1 MGYKIITMKRQLLL
15 YLIKLFVGIVII
27 IICWLALTNIFVE
40 CGVIIPANYSE
51 TILEENRKRLDD
63 IQQITDNDLPY
74 GSKYSIFDLDYNYE
88 RGTMNKSDIEVTK
101 KILLGK
107 ESNLQGNYVYSVIA
121 RTEEYC
127 VIKYNIKARFNSDN
141 KIFNYIDY
149 DNLSY
154 ITMVL
159 VFLLYVYI
167 MTLHLVGIWKNN
179 FEKIEKI
186 TLEIEKQNLDFTY
199 EESKIKEFS
208 NIITAL
214 IKMRD
219 ALKESLYQTWKI
231 ENEKNEEI
239 AALAHDIKIPL
250 TIISGNTELLKC
262 YSSDE
267 YSLSHLQSIWGAVGK
282 MEEYINLLIK
292 YVKADR
298 IDFHEKESMPCNS
311 FSHKIVSEIKEYI
324 SGSEEI
330 IKFNVEKVR
339 GTIKIDYISLE
350 RAIFNIIDNAI
361 EYKVYGDKIMCFI
374 GQKEDSYIFTICNEK
389 GEFSS
394 QVLENGTKL
403 FFTSNNN
410 RNSIHYGIGLAYANK
425 VIQSCEGELEL
436 YNSKEHGAV
445 VSIKLPIT

>member
-1 MGYKIITMKRQLLL
+1 MEVYLDNSATTRAYPEVGDIVYKAMCQDYGNPSSMHRKGVEAEHYVKDAKEILAKLLKVNTKE
-15 YLIKLFVGIVII
+15 IFFTSGGTESDN
-27 IICWLALTNIFVE
+27 LALI
-40 CGVIIPANYSE
+40 GVARANRRRGNHLITSSIEHPAILNTMRY
-51 TILEENRKRLDD
+51 LEEEEGFRVTYLPVDANGRVRL
-63 IQQITDNDLPY
+63 
-74 GSKYSIFDLDYNYE
+74 
-88 RGTMNKSDIEVTK
+88 
-101 KILLGK
+101 
-107 ESNLQGNYVYSVIA
+107 
-121 RTEEYC
+121 
-127 VIKYNIKARFNSDN
+127 
-141 KIFNYIDY
+141 
-149 DNLSY
+149 
-154 ITMVL
+154 
-159 VFLLYVYI
+159 
-167 MTLHLVGIWKNN
+167 
-179 FEKIEKI
+179 
-186 TLEIEKQNLDFTY
+186 
-199 EESKIKEFS
+199 
-208 NIITAL
+208 
-214 IKMRD
+214 D

-374 GQKEDSYIFTICNEK
+374 GQKDDSYIFTICNEK